1 MTKSARTTDNG
12 HGSALRVTLLP
23 LTLTSHLIIN
33 PLDPNRVVLLTRW
46 AILKL
51 AIKNKITNKE
61 REERVSLQN
70 YNFFSLLVSRN
81 TKNWTQK
88 SYQEL
93 PRVLSCSK
101 VFSAHC
107 SIRRIVFSNQLDD
120 SALFRTPAKIQNR
133 LEVGITSPWLKT
145 ITFCLILM
153 NLDQF
158 VATAKEVW
166 CTLYY
171 LEHVKCNYLSCS
183 YYVCAVYLS
192 VYLSWSTYI
201 YALCTLS
208 KVQRSLQLRQEKTGC
223 SSNVCFGIIQRF

>member
-1 MTKSARTTDNG
+1 MKMTKTLRTGGTEWPFICLDYFFSCIPIFLTKSARTTDNG

-46 AILKL
+46 AISKL

-107 SIRRIVFSNQLDD
+107 SKMTVRGTMVRS
-120 SALFRTPAKIQNR
+120 
-133 LEVGITSPWLKT
+133 EVCNSWC
-145 ITFCLILM
+145 FCL
-153 NLDQF
+153 
-158 VATAKEVW
+158 E
-166 CTLYY
+166 
-171 LEHVKCNYLSCS
+171 S
-183 YYVCAVYLS
+183 
-192 VYLSWSTYI
+192 
-201 YALCTLS
+201 
-208 KVQRSLQLRQEKTGC
+208 
-223 SSNVCFGIIQRF
+223 